1 MAPNCDAQMS
11 SVGIFVGC
19 GGFGGFVGC
28 EVEERFRFGGRL
40 LWLPSTWSD
49 GEDEK

>member
-19 GGFGGFVGC
+19 GFVGF